1 MDAIRK
7 AAPLLLSC
15 LVLCGPTA
23 AGQERTPEDETK
35 KDKDSVELVVK
46 GCLKGRSLEAEE
58 VRPAKEGADIPVI
71 QARAFRVDGARA
83 VLDEIKKQ
91 NNRYVE
97 ATGRVKRSALLAPGP
112 GIDVGRARITIV
124 PGSMGDPSRAPQ
136 YAANAGVLH
145 LDVTAVRVVAERCK

>member
-83 VLDEIKKQ
+83 VLDEIKK
-91 NNRYVE
+91 
-97 ATGRVKRSALLAPGP
+97 
-112 GIDVGRARITIV
+112 
-124 PGSMGDPSRAPQ
+124 MGDPSRAPQ